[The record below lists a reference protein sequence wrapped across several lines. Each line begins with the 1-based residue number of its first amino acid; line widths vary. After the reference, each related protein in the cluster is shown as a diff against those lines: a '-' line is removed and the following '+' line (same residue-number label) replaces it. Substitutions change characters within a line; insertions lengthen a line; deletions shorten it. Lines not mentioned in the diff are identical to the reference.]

1 MAFSF
6 HAHDPQSIDGSSAA
20 SLSFFSS
27 NSSPDQSSAAL
38 VIWRLTKEPSSS
50 SSSSSSS
57 DNAITIPAE
66 TVTNA
71 LDTLFP
77 QLSSSA
83 KAGPS
88 LARITECLSNPETF
102 TLFIATEV
110 TPSSTS
116 SSSGYGFQISRIVGC
131 LTLITLK
138 LLMNSRAHIEDLVV
152 LNDCR
157 GLGLGRALMQRAL
170 NEAVQVHHC
179 KMVDLTSKPDR
190 IQARTLYES
199 LGFQLRD
206 TGAFRFYAPV

>member
-1 MAFSF
+1 MSFSF
-6 HAHDPQSIDGSSAA
+6 QAHDPLSIDGSSAP
-20 SLSFFSS
+20 SLSFSP
-27 NSSPDQSSAAL
+27 SSPDRPATAL
-38 VIWRLTKEPSSS
+38 VIWRLTRQA

-57 DNAITIPAE
+57 DNVLTIPDEA
-66 TVTNA
+66 VTSA

-83 KAGPS
+83 KTGPS
-88 LARITECLSNPETF
+88 LDRIAECLSNPKTF
-102 TLFIATEV
+102 TLFLATEV
-110 TPSSTS
+110 TPSSSS
-116 SSSGYGFQISRIVGC
+116 SSSGHGLQISRIVGC

-170 NEAVQVHHC
+170 HEAVNVHHC
-179 KMVDLTSKPDR
+179 KIVDLTSKPDR

-206 TGAFRFYAPV
+206 TGAFRFYAPVA